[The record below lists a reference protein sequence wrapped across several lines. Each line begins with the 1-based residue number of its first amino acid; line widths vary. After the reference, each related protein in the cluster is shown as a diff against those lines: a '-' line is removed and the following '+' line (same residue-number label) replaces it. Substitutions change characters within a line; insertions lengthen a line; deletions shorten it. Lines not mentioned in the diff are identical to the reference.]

1 MFISKL
7 YWNYIDEK
15 YCDKEEFKLCFNHL
29 QRSRFFGY
37 IKVAWQPYN
46 YKLQRGLEST
56 SLLFSRSV
64 SVNNIYPTT
73 SVKHDILAATFL
85 YLGKFLS
92 YQQKLMF
99 VWLSDYL

>member
-1 MFISKL
+1 MKNIVIKKNS
-7 YWNYIDEK
+7 NYVSTI
-15 YCDKEEFKLCFNHL
+15 YIG
-29 QRSRFFGY
+29 SRFFGY
-37 IKVAWQPYN
+37 IKVAWQQYN

-99 VWLSDYL
+99 V